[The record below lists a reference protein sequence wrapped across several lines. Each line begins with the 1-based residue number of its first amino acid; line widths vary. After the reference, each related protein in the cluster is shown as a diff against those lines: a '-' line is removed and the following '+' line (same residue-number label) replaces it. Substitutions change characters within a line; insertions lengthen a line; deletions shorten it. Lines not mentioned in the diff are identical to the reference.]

1 MSSQNPAQG
10 QPPDDLTYGDDLLAR
25 DRMALEGGNPTIP
38 ICASAVACAP
48 IPVPQRP
55 TGNRAGP
62 PARGALVI
70 DPERS
75 PDRGR
80 CADAAPMSERQTTLG
95 APDSMPV
102 RKGPG
107 TAHFANRDMTQ
118 RLVAP
123 PLDFGGTP
131 SMCVVVSIGE
141 TDGHHCFK
149 LHGAQQRQAR
159 S

>member
-1 MSSQNPAQG
+1 MAPSGRRIVVDVLMRRRCQSG
-10 QPPDDLTYGDDLLAR
+10 RPPSVRLTQCQSG
-25 DRMALEGGNPTIP
+25 
-38 ICASAVACAP
+38 
-48 IPVPQRP
+48 
-55 TGNRAGP
+55 
-62 PARGALVI
+62 
-70 DPERS
+70 
-75 PDRGR
+75 
-80 CADAAPMSERQTTLG
+80 
-95 APDSMPV
+95 
-102 RKGPG
+102 KGPG

>member
-1 MSSQNPAQG
+1 MPA
-10 QPPDDLTYGDDLLAR
+10 
-25 DRMALEGGNPTIP
+25 
-38 ICASAVACAP
+38 S
-48 IPVPQRP
+48 PQRP
-55 TGNRAGP
+55 AGNRAGH

-80 CADAAPMSERQTTLG
+80 CADAAPMSDWQTALGTL
-95 APDSMPV
+95 DSMPV

-107 TAHFANRDMTQ
+107 TAHFVNRDMTQ

-123 PLDFGGTP
+123 LLDFGGTP

-149 LHGAQQRQAR
+149 LHGAQQRQAKSGRRMPPSIFPKTSR
-159 S
+159 SGTTLGVIAESSSGVPDGGWVPFRIHCTMWS